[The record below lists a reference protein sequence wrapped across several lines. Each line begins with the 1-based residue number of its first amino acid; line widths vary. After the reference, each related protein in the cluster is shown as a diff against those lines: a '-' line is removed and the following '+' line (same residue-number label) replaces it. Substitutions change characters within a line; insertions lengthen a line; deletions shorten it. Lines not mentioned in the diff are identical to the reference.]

1 MDLSKHNI
9 FDGLDTKDFEQVLPL
24 FREKAMNQ
32 GEPVFKE
39 GSDGDGMYFIIE
51 GNCRI
56 EKSMPDGRQHV
67 IATLEDGELFGEM
80 SIVTRGPRTGDC
92 IATANGRLWYLSTKE
107 FDLLE
112 KLAPKVWLRIVE
124 NINKLLCG
132 RLTAMTDEVC
142 SMLADLAD
150 VEDDVV
156 VFEQRLAK
164 GKDGILDILKSFGRS
179 KVGIPS
185 LRGGQ
190 VKEVE

>member
-9 FDGLDTKDFEQVLPL
+9 FEGLDTKDFEHVLPL
-24 FREKAMNQ
+24 FKEKAMTR
-32 GEPVFKE
+32 GEHIFKE
-39 GSDGDGMYFIIE
+39 GEEGLGMFFIIE
-51 GNCRI
+51 GSCRV
-56 EKSMPDGRQHV
+56 EKTMPDGRQHV

-80 SIVTRGPRTGDC
+80 AIVTRGVRTCDC
-92 IATANGRLWYLSTKE
+92 LATSTGRLWFLPTKE
-107 FDLLE
+107 FDLLQQ
-112 KLAPKVWLRIVE
+112 LAPKVWLRVVE

-142 SMLADLAD
+142 TMLADLSD

-156 VFEQRLAK
+156 VFEQRLSK
-164 GKDGILDILKSFGRS
+164 GKESILDVLKSFGRS

-190 VKEVE
+190 VKEVK